1 MAKHFGETSLIQLL
15 TLVREKIDTLLDK
28 IENKQEPFK
37 ITATADFVN
46 GVLTNVS
53 HTFAQIMEACERGDH
68 VYIECDISQLAA
80 GRKVLLNLD
89 ILQPGDYV
97 VFENVIS
104 GNGYLHVR
112 GYINSDNTNVFITV
126 ELALQS
132 QLNDLTFNVSSAIPT
147 INDSNIITFVVER

>member
-53 HTFAQIMEACERGDH
+53 HTFAQIAEACERGDH
-68 VYIECDISQLAA
+68 VYIECDISQMAA
-80 GRKVLLNLD
+80 GRKVLLNLVV
-89 ILQPGDYV
+89 LQPGAYV

-104 GNGYLHVR
+104 GNGHLHIR
-112 GYINSDNTNVFITV
+112 GDINSDNTNSF
-126 ELALQS
+126 S
-132 QLNDLTFNVSSAIPT
+132 KFSP
-147 INDSNIITFVVER
+147 FVL